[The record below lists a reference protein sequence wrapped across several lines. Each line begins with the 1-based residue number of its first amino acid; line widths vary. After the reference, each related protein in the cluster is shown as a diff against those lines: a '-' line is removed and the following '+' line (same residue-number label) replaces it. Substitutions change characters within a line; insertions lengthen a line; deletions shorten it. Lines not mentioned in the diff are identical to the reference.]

1 MHTREK
7 LTSSGRFVETSP
19 SSTLYLFADS
29 PFTLPQGLRM
39 RKRGDWSVGM
49 SDSRKEESKEEIKSM
64 ADAER
69 GGTLITP
76 GGHD

>member
-1 MHTREK
+1 MREK
-7 LTSSGRFVETSP
+7 STSSGRFVETS
-19 SSTLYLFADS
+19 SSPTLYFFADS
-29 PFTLPQGLRM
+29 PFTLLQGLWT